1 MRIGSNTRS
10 AVAPALRPRGLGRLA
25 TGAVR
30 TELAP
35 ASTVQQ
41 VTEAEAVR
49 YEPGADAHDR
59 AALDTALRDMIDRYL
74 AMDPRSRQVV
84 FQTSDEQTGEVVRQ
98 VSDEALA
105 RIRAYLRESRGDQND
120 SQADARRVERMV

>member
-10 AVAPALRPRGLGRLA
+10 AGAPAVRPRGLGRPA

-41 VTEAEAVR
+41 VTEAEPVR
-49 YEPGADAHDR
+49 YELGADAHHR
-59 AALDTALRDMIDRYL
+59 AALDSALRDMIDRYR
-74 AMDPRSRQVV
+74 AINPRSRQVV
-84 FQTSDEQTGEVVRQ
+84 FQTGDEQTGEVVRH

-105 RIRAYLRESRGDQND
+105 RMRSYRESRGDQD
-120 SQADARRVERMV
+120 DPQADTRRIAKTV